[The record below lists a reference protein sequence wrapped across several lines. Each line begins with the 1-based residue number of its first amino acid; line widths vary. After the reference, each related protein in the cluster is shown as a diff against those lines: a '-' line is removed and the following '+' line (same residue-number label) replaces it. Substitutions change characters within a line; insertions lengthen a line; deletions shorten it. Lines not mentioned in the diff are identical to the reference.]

1 MADIMLSH
9 AAQYSDGCGFDVRM
23 EDAASFS

>member
-9 AAQYSDGCGFDVRM
+9 AAQYSDGCGLNIQM